1 MPSFL
6 LSALYYPF
14 SRCINELSLKQMLL
28 VFDRICFLDPIED
41 HQWRAY
47 QFERLEKAEDP
58 RYREYRSLSSYM
70 DRLHNMGIVERV
82 SPAELSLPT
91 RSTVS
96 ASAIS
101 DLLDPTWVE
110 TAAHPERFSL
120 PHRTL
125 SPDGSATWNIFRH
138 KLPEEYVAALLE
150 SNNLRKHLI
159 RLGDETSSWTVSYAA
174 GSAAALN
181 VHLAAAEELA
191 LAPVTDSV
199 MHHLLLVGKALR
211 ERYAGSSAPR
221 PIPSH
226 SLPTMANNLA
236 ISLVHELFPPSRLGE
251 MAFDDI
257 IAFREQTAS
266 QRLEFVR
273 DLQSRLAVLTRVPDA
288 DDLVH
293 AQREIQ
299 FGLQRELREH
309 AAKLSEARAKIWPG
323 LVSSLNSTLAAGGVA
338 AVTFTSLGGAG
349 CILAGSIVAASLAF
363 LKSTLDVKREVDKA
377 QASAS
382 PAVNYLSTLKSKL
395 TS

>member
-1 MPSFL
+1 MTV

-28 VFDRICFLDPIED
+28 VFDRVCFLDPIED
-41 HQWRAY
+41 HEWRAY
-47 QFERLEKAEDP
+47 QFERLEQAEDP
-58 RYREYRSLSSYM
+58 RYRKYRSLSSQV
-70 DRLHNMGIVERV
+70 DRLQQMGIVERV
-82 SPAELSLPT
+82 SPAQLSLPR

-101 DLLDPTWVE
+101 DLLDPAWVE

-125 SPDGSATWNIFRH
+125 APDGSATWNIFRH
-138 KLPEEYVAALLE
+138 KLPDEYVTALLE
-150 SNNLRKHLI
+150 SDDLRKHLI
-159 RLGDETSSWTVSYAA
+159 RQGDETSSWTVSYAA
-174 GSAAALN
+174 GSAAAVN

-191 LAPVTDSV
+191 LAPVTDSA

-211 ERYAGSSAPR
+211 EKYPSTSAAR
-221 PIPSH
+221 PIPSQ

-236 ISLVHELFPPSRLGE
+236 ISLVHELFPPSRLCNL
-251 MAFDDI
+251 AFEDI
-257 IAFREQTAS
+257 MVFREQTAS
-266 QRLEFVR
+266 QRLAFVQ

-299 FGLQRELREH
+299 IGLQEELRKH
-309 AAKLSEARAKIWPG
+309 TARLSEAGARIWPG
-323 LVSSLNSTLAAGGVA
+323 LVSSLNSTLAGGGIA
-338 AVTFTSLGGAG
+338 AVTFTSLGGPG
-349 CILAGSIVAASLAF
+349 CILAGSIVAASMAF
-363 LKSTLDVKREVDKA
+363 LKSTLDVKREVDNA

-382 PAVNYLSTLKSKL
+382 PAVNYLSTLKGKL
-395 TS
+395 AS